1 VYVCEHVVY
10 ACAVLCVRVC
20 LRDARVCVC
29 VFARMCT
36 FTCVRACV
44 CVCARA
50 REQTRDAH
58 GRTIPCRDF
67 AVRAKFEAAL
77 PAATEQI
84 SIIGQPCTSAGF
96 CFSALETTPPLR
108 RATHILALGRARGWK
123 RDLTSWPKRKAK
135 SCQFSPMPVCTV
147 HTPSS
152 QHCCTCTTCANTPT
166 AYTVRMCEHTHSMHG
181 VDAHE
186 RMQGKNV
193 RSNPPASSLAFSAAT
208 RRWSSASE
216 LMLPLRVDLTD
227 WPWCNTR

>member
-1 VYVCEHVVY
+1 VY

-96 CFSALETTPPLR
+96 CFSALATTRQSPANFLPRLCVR
-108 RATHILALGRARGWK
+108 YTHLHRS
-123 RDLTSWPKRKAK
+123 TS
-135 SCQFSPMPVCTV
+135 V
-147 HTPSS
+147 HVPHVPTHP
-152 QHCCTCTTCANTPT
+152 QHTRFACANTHT
-166 AYTVRMCEHTHSMHG
+166 ACTGWMRMCECR
-181 VDAHE
+181 E
-186 RMQGKNV
+186 RTYVQIP
-193 RSNPPASSLAFSAAT
+193 RHPASLFQ
-208 RRWSSASE
+208 RWSSASE
-216 LMLPLRVDLTD
+216 LMLLLRVDLTD
-227 WPWCNTR
+227 WPLCNTR